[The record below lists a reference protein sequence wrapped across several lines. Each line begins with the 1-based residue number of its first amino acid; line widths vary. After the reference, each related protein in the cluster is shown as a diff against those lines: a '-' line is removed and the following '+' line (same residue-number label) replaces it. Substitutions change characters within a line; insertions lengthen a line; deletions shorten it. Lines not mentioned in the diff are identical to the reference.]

1 ICSPMTSLKTSI
13 KTITYL
19 SDIGCLEIQGASL
32 VTVIPTHGAIA
43 RATFNAQIGGKV
55 LMTLKYGN
63 KSVPFGAIVTHG
75 ENKNGSIVA
84 ENGQVY
90 LTGLP
95 QSGQLQVSW
104 GKDKNS
110 NCIVEYKLPEVS
122 PGTLLNQ
129 QTAICR

>member
-1 ICSPMTSLKTSI
+1 
-13 KTITYL
+13 
-19 SDIGCLEIQGASL
+19 
-32 VTVIPTHGAIA
+32 
-43 RATFNAQIGGKV
+43 
-55 LMTLKYGN
+55 MTLKYGN

-95 QSGQLQVSW
+95 QSGKLQVSW

-122 PGTLLNQ
+122 PSTLLNQ

>member
-1 ICSPMTSLKTSI
+1 RALSEHKTLSI
-13 KTITYL
+13 SWSHY
-19 SDIGCLEIQGASL
+19 
-32 VTVIPTHGAIA
+32 
-43 RATFNAQIGGKV
+43 R
-55 LMTLKYGN
+55 
-63 KSVPFGAIVTHG
+63 
-75 ENKNGSIVA
+75 IVA

-95 QSGQLQVSW
+95 QSGKLQVSW